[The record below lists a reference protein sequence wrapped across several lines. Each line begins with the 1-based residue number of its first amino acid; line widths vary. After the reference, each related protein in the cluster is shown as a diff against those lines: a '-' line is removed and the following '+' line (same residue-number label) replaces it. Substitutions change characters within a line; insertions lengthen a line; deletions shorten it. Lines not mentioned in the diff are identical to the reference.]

1 MKTNNKM
8 KRIIVLVLAGLIL
21 ACTLI
26 SFCYIVDPIEGFI
39 SKLVIVSLAIYGLNS
54 ILLMIIDG
62 YLKPK
67 EKSKIDATK
76 NYDSKSIIIGYNLKE
91 FTSEA
96 MREVMKGSFDHN
108 LDRILGFIRVTAKEG
123 DNSLKLKKGI
133 FPYYDEK
140 NASYFGGIGLHR

>member
-39 SKLVIVSLAIYGLNS
+39 SKLVIVSLAIYGLKS

-62 YLKPK
+62 YLKTK
-67 EKSKIDATK
+67 RKIQ
-76 NYDSKSIIIGYNLKE
+76 N
-91 FTSEA
+91 
-96 MREVMKGSFDHN
+96 
-108 LDRILGFIRVTAKEG
+108 
-123 DNSLKLKKGI
+123 
-133 FPYYDEK
+133 
-140 NASYFGGIGLHR
+140 